1 MQTDSP
7 PAIVARDTRA
17 TTTEKVTLAA
27 LSVIDIV
34 QTETLLHESS
44 PTGVWAVRPHEN
56 DPLLGS
62 HPTLARMAVTGVAF
76 DEVILH
82 IRSPFVR
89 RLSIG
94 IEAGNVVR
102 NVFVLTEKL

>member
-1 MQTDSP
+1 
-7 PAIVARDTRA
+7 
-17 TTTEKVTLAA
+17 
-27 LSVIDIV
+27 
-34 QTETLLHESS
+34 
-44 PTGVWAVRPHEN
+44 
-56 DPLLGS
+56 
-62 HPTLARMAVTGVAF
+62 MAVTGVAF